1 MRLADFERMPT
12 VGVAMTPFPYAV
24 GPDAS
29 VLEVEQLMEEH
40 RIRHIPVQE
49 DGRVLGIVSERDLHH
64 LVHAALPKGDK
75 SRLRVRHLLL
85 PDPYAVEMSAPL
97 DEVVAEM
104 AARHI
109 GSAIVLRHGRLAGVF
124 SAVDACRLLAEFLR
138 DRFRPGEP
146 EGAA

>member
-1 MRLADFERMPT
+1 MRLADYERMPS

-29 VLEVEQLMEEH
+29 VLEVEQLMDTH
-40 RIRHIPVQE
+40 RIRHIPVQD

-64 LVHAALPKGDK
+64 LVHSALPKADK

-85 PDPYAVEMSAPL
+85 PDPYVVEMTAPL
-97 DEVVAEM
+97 DEVAAQM
-104 AARHI
+104 AARNL

-124 SAVDACRLLAEFLR
+124 TAVDACRLLAEFLR
-138 DRFRPGEP
+138 DRFETGP
-146 EGAA
+146 EAA

>member
-1 MRLADFERMPT
+1 MRLADFERMPP

-29 VLEVEQLMEEH
+29 VLEVEELMEAH
-40 RIRHIPVQE
+40 RIRHVPVQQ

-64 LVHAALPKGDK
+64 LVHAALPKTDK
-75 SRLRVRHLLL
+75 RRLRIRHLLL
-85 PDPYAVEMSAPL
+85 PDPYAVEMSTPL

-104 AARHI
+104 ARRHI

-124 SAVDACRLLAEFLR
+124 SAVDACRLLAEFLE
-138 DRFRPGEP
+138 DRFHPGEP

>member
-1 MRLADFERMPT
+1 MRLSEFDRMPV

-40 RIRHIPVQE
+40 SIRHVPVQD
-49 DGRVLGIVSERDLHH
+49 DGSVLGIVSERDLHH
-64 LVHAALPKGDK
+64 MVHQALPSGDK

-85 PDPYAVEMSAPL
+85 PDPYTVEMTTPL
-97 DEVVAEM
+97 ADVVREM

-109 GSAIVLRHGRLAGVF
+109 GSAIVLRQGRLAGVF
-124 SAVDACRLLAEFLR
+124 SAVDACRLLGEFLE
-138 DRFRPGEP
+138 DRFTPGDP
-146 EGAA
+146 GGAA